1 MFGNEQNR
9 PRLRILFS
17 PAAHKDHHEL
27 PTAAGGPVMG
37 EGVSMIAA
45 TPFAEAGWTDQ
56 QRAIF
61 QAQMSA
67 WQKDEVVGVLLAL
80 FLGTFGAHHFYLRR
94 IGLGILYLIFSFTGI
109 PTIVSL
115 VECFFMPGRVRQYN
129 LQLATYFSSQI
140 SYLVPV
146 DGPVSAA
153 VPLAGSEVL
162 RTCRV
167 CGSGILPGANFCARC
182 GAKA

>member
-1 MFGNEQNR
+1 
-9 PRLRILFS
+9 
-17 PAAHKDHHEL
+17 
-27 PTAAGGPVMG
+27 
-37 EGVSMIAA
+37 MIAA
-45 TPFAEAGWTDQ
+45 TPLAEAGWTDQ

-94 IGLGILYLIFSFTGI
+94 IGLGILYVVFSFTGI

-129 LQLATYFSSQI
+129 LALATYFAGQ
-140 SYLVPV
+140 
-146 DGPVSAA
+146 
-153 VPLAGSEVL
+153 LAGPIAIPVPTMEPAQGIL
-162 RTCRV
+162 RTCAV
-167 CGSGILPGANFCARC
+167 CGTGILPGAKFCARC
-182 GAKA
+182 GTKA